1 MTANPTPNTSPN
13 PNLITEV
20 SWRKKYRAPLMNAAF
35 WGFWIGFFLAHQGGT
50 TNNAAMTTVSYMIFT
65 LACLVPLV
73 TKK

>member
-1 MTANPTPNTSPN
+1 MSTTNPAPNTN
-13 PNLITEV
+13 PNIASPPV

-35 WGFWIGFFLAHQGGT
+35 WGFWLGFYLSYEGGISS
-50 TNNAAMTTVSYMIFT
+50 NSALVGLSYVIFT

>member
-1 MTANPTPNTSPN
+1 MSTTNPAPNTN
-13 PNLITEV
+13 PNVVATPV

-35 WGFWIGFFLAHQGGT
+35 WGFWIGFFLSYEGGMSNDST
-50 TNNAAMTTVSYMIFT
+50 MISLSYVIFT